1 MTLLFLGLEGLGA
14 SQIENKFSFFR
25 ESKDKPELRS
35 GFFTEHLCSHFK
47 KNIFHLTLSVLN
59 IYFFQSYS
67 YFIFY
72 KKDLCYAEA
81 FQSKFFTTHT

>member
-1 MTLLFLGLEGLGA
+1 MKMWLKNGLNPDGSNKTNGTETEKGLGA

-47 KNIFHLTLSVLN
+47 KIIFSNLLL
-59 IYFFQSYS
+59 
-67 YFIFY
+67 
-72 KKDLCYAEA
+72 KKWINFRCEL
-81 FQSKFFTTHT
+81 